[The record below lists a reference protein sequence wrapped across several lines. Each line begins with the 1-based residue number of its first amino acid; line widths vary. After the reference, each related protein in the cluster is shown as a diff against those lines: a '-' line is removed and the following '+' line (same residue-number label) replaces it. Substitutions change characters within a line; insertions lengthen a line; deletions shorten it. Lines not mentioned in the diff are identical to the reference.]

1 MESRRHRARGS
12 LVLLVVLVLEVAP
25 WIGSGSGADCPA
37 GCWCL
42 ESSRTASCSGLTT
55 APSSLPRYIQTL
67 SLTGG
72 DLVNLHSLRSMSQ
85 LTALNVSSNQLRRLE
100 PGLFSGLSAL
110 RSLDLSDN
118 PLCNVPPGA
127 LQELLN
133 LSSLHLSRVLSE
145 KPDKGNDEHEKS
157 PDGENVQCA
166 GVLHGLLSAPFLRIL
181 DLSRNDLMSLT
192 LTQLPTLREVDLR
205 YNSLCSLSNITFSEA
220 MEIEFLDLRNNK
232 FEGVS
237 VAELEGLKRAGKN
250 GVHMRLSGNPFVC
263 DCELRDFVSWLMNH
277 SDMIQD
283 LAEIHCASP
292 AILKGAIL
300 SQLTIA
306 DLSCELGPQLPVVL
320 QTSYVFLG
328 LVLAVV
334 GVVFLLVL
342 YLNRQGIKR
351 WAIEGREFCLDRMAN
366 SYYYRYE
373 HEVPQL
379 AGGSEELTSVHA

>member
-1 MESRRHRARGS
+1 MLFHMHPIH
-12 LVLLVVLVLEVAP
+12 LLP
-25 WIGSGSGADCPA
+25 
-37 GCWCL
+37 
-42 ESSRTASCSGLTT
+42 
-55 APSSLPRYIQTL
+55 
-67 SLTGG
+67 
-72 DLVNLHSLRSMSQ
+72 H
-85 LTALNVSSNQLRRLE
+85 SSNQLRQIE
-100 PGLFSGLSAL
+100 PGLFSVLSAL
-110 RSLDLSDN
+110 HSLDLSDN

-145 KPDKGNDEHEKS
+145 KPDDGNDGHEKS
-157 PDGENVQCA
+157 PEGENVQCP
-166 GVLHGLLSAPFLRIL
+166 GVLHGLLSAPFLHFL

-192 LTQLPTLREVDLR
+192 LTQLPALRQLDLR

-232 FEGVS
+232 FKGIS
-237 VAELEGLKRAGKN
+237 VAGLEGLKKARKN
-250 GVHMRLSGNPFVC
+250 GIHVRLSGNPFVC
-263 DCELRDFVSWLMNH
+263 DCKLRDFVSWLVNH
-277 SDMIQD
+277 SFMIQD
-283 LAEIHCASP
+283 RAEIHCASP
-292 AILKGAIL
+292 AMLKGAIL
-300 SQLTIA
+300 SQLTVA
-306 DLSCELGPQLPVVL
+306 NLSCELGPQHPVVL

-373 HEVPQL
+373 HEAPHTPLSSNPSRCSQVSLIQKK
-379 AGGSEELTSVHA
+379 